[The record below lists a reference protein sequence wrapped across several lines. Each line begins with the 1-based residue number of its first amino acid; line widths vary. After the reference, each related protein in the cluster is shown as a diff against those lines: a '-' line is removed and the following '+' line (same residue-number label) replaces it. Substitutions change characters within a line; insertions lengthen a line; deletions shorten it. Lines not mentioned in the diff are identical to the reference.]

1 VTFSEID
8 AIYFADVMAGTS
20 FNMTTPSGKN
30 VMGMGVPTYPDP
42 NQKAWISLDYSLQL
56 SISLTQWMQWQAAQK
71 AQEPTAERKLIKAPL
86 RAE

>member
-1 VTFSEID
+1 
-8 AIYFADVMAGTS
+8 
-20 FNMTTPSGKN
+20 
-30 VMGMGVPTYPDP
+30 
-42 NQKAWISLDYSLQL
+42 LDYSLQL